1 MTELIHIS
9 QVQNDQWIETSPVR
23 GDGKREFRERPKFGN
38 RHAIFPINS
47 EWGEAHIDEYN
58 ALDFPNGTVNHLAKY
73 SEELTGIPEAIGR
86 TVLVLGGLILGAKLL
101 QYLEE
106 Q

>member
-1 MTELIHIS
+1 MLHIS
-9 QVQNDQWIETSPVR
+9 EMNPKQWIETSPIR

-38 RHAIFPINS
+38 RHVIFPINS
-47 EWGEAHIDEYN
+47 EWGEVHIDEYN
-58 ALDFPNGTVNHLAKY
+58 ALDFPTGTVNHLAKY
-73 SEELTGIPEAIGR
+73 SEEQTGIPETIGR

-101 QYLEE
+101 QYLEK